1 MRFFLIVM
9 LSGCC
14 SAQIASL
21 KLRNIQRYNDSYPV
35 TGNCLLGDVGSSA
48 WTSDGSVYALYDD
61 SSGLI
66 VGSGCVLGIPFHRY
80 YTRP

>member
-9 LSGCC
+9 LSSCC

-21 KLRNIQRYNDSYPV
+21 KLRNIERYNDSYPV

-48 WTSDGSVYALYDD
+48 WTSDGSVTHSTMIRVASLW
-61 SSGLI
+61 
-66 VGSGCVLGIPFHRY
+66 VRAAF
-80 YTRP
+80 